1 MIMKT
6 TITTILALVFAMAVH
21 AQATMKEKWSTKLN
35 HQINFYGSDNA
46 AIVGY
51 GYASDGK
58 ELSMYDNETGKI
70 IWTKKLKD
78 IAPRLRK
85 VDDFIAVWEA
95 DALFVLELKMGTE
108 QVAVIDMKTGES
120 LWFSDQYK
128 LKNADMIS
136 YISEEKG
143 FLFTFKDRN
152 VFVDALTG
160 AEKWSTA
167 KFKGKIGAYYYK
179 DGFLTTVNFIPSE
192 LLALFTGYKN
202 QIAKINMK
210 TGDIVW
216 ENTYTGRAE
225 RKVITGQYLYN
236 IDVIDDHVVL
246 QLNGLQLYDYNT
258 GANLWSAAYDYE
270 APVKKPMTATSFGVY
285 GAVPAPVFT
294 DDYVY
299 VLNMAGKRNQYIN
312 KYQRQTGKLVW
323 QSQEISGGA
332 RAVPN
337 MYVIDNKII
346 LQIGGNVE
354 CQGVFKKRSGSG
366 ADEVITIEK
375 RIYQEN
381 IKPNGVQAFSDE
393 DGRLVWDSERFKKGI
408 TNMFLHG
415 EDELIVSSGKALYN
429 MNIQTGEVNYE
440 APVKNGGVGNA
451 LSILSYKDA
460 IVVVG
465 EKGVST
471 FNVSDGKLIAA
482 NKYKRASILAHYDNI
497 LVLET
502 PTNDIAAFD
511 LADKCKYRAYKP
523 KKGSS
528 SVLTTDG
535 ESVYVYEKKSIS
547 RLFTMTD

>member
-1 MIMKT
+1 MKT
-6 TITTILALVFAMAVH
+6 TITTILALVFAIAV
-21 AQATMKEKWSTKLN
+21 QGQETMKEKWSTKLN
-35 HQINFYGSDNA
+35 HQIDFYGSDNA
-46 AIVGY
+46 DIVGY

-70 IWTKKLKD
+70 LWSKKLKD

-85 VDDFIAVWEA
+85 VDDFIPVWEA
-95 DALFVLELKMGTE
+95 HALFILELKMGTE
-108 QVAVIDMKTGES
+108 QVAVIDMRTGES

-128 LKNADMIS
+128 LKTADMVS
-136 YISEEKG
+136 YISEENG

-210 TGDIVW
+210 TGDIAW

-225 RKVITGQYLYN
+225 RKVITGEFLYD
-236 IDVIDDHVVL
+236 IDVLDDHVVL
-246 QLNGLQLYDYNT
+246 RLNGLQLYDYNT
-258 GANLWSAAYDYE
+258 GANLWSAAYDY
-270 APVKKPMTATSFGVY
+270 APPIKQPLNATTFGVY
-285 GAVPAPVFT
+285 GAIPDPIFT
-294 DDYVY
+294 DDHVY

-312 KYQRQTGKLVW
+312 KYERKTGKLVW

-332 RAVPN
+332 KAVPN
-337 MYVIDNKII
+337 MYVIDNKVI

-354 CQGVFKKRSGSG
+354 CQGVFKERSGSG
-366 ADEVITIEK
+366 AEMVITYQK
-375 RIYQEN
+375 RVYQEN

-393 DGRLVWDSERFKKGI
+393 DGRLIWDSERFKKGI
-408 TNMFLHG
+408 TNMFLYD

-429 MNIQTGEVNYE
+429 MNIHTGDVNYE
-440 APVKNGGVGNA
+440 SDVKNGGVGNA
-451 LSILSYKDA
+451 LSILHYKDA

-471 FNVSDGKLIAA
+471 FKVADGKLIAA
-482 NKYKRASILAHYDNI
+482 NKYKRASILAHYENI
-497 LVLET
+497 LILET
-502 PTNDIAAFD
+502 DKSDIAAFD
-511 LADKCKYRAYKP
+511 LADKCKYHAYKP

-528 SVLTTDG
+528 SSLSTDG
-535 ESVYVYEKKSIS
+535 KSVYVFEKKSIS